1 MGKFRGSLYTEFLP
15 PRYWRLTEALKLNT
29 DSLHDIDKQMLNEIP
44 GIKCSKAGMITVPE
58 GYITDLASV
67 PRICWIFIAP
77 FDVARAAVIHD
88 ILYEKI
94 NMGFEDGAIHKR
106 SPYRRIAD
114 KVFLEGMKSAFPNQP
129 TWKIYACF
137 WAVRIFGRWAIKKS
151 KPRTDYVDMDD

>member
-1 MGKFRGSLYTEFLP
+1 MGKFRGSLVAEFLP
-15 PRYWRLTEALKLNT
+15 PRNWKLTEDLKLNT
-29 DSLHDIDKQMLNEIP
+29 DSLNDVDKSMLNEIP
-44 GIKCSKAGMITVPE
+44 GIKCSKAGMITVPK
-58 GYITDLASV
+58 GYITDLASI

-94 NMGFEDGAIHKR
+94 NVGFEAGALHKR

-129 TWKIYACF
+129 NWKIYACF
-137 WAVRIFGRWAIKKS
+137 WAVRWFGWHAIKS
-151 KPRTDYVDMDD
+151 SQPRTQELSDWG

>member
-29 DSLHDIDKQMLNEIP
+29 DSLNDVDKQMLNEIP
-44 GIKCSKAGMITVPE
+44 GIKCTKAGMITVPE

-106 SPYRRIAD
+106 SPYRRIDD

-129 TWKIYACF
+129 KWKIYACF

>member
-67 PRICWIFIAP
+67 PRFCWIFIAP

-94 NMGFEDGAIHKR
+94 NVAFKAKKLHKI

-129 TWKIYACF
+129 NWKIYACYY
-137 WAVRIFGRWAIKKS
+137 AVRWFGWMAIKKS
-151 KPRTDYVDMDD
+151 APRG

>member
-1 MGKFRGSLYTEFLP
+1 MGKFRGSLVAEFLP
-15 PRYWRLTEALKLNT
+15 PRNWKLTEDLRLNT
-29 DSLHDIDKQMLNEIP
+29 DSLNDVDKSMLNEIP
-44 GIKCSKAGMITVPE
+44 GIKCSKAGMITVPK
-58 GYITDLASV
+58 GYITDLASI

-94 NMGFEDGAIHKR
+94 NVGFEAGALHKR

-129 TWKIYACF
+129 SWKIYACF
-137 WAVRIFGRWAIKKS
+137 WAVRWFGWHAIKS
-151 KPRTDYVDMDD
+151 SQPRTEELSDWG

>member
-1 MGKFRGSLYTEFLP
+1 MGKFRGSLVAEFLP
-15 PRYWRLTEALKLNT
+15 PRNWKLTEDLKLNT
-29 DSLHDIDKQMLNEIP
+29 DSLNDVDKSMLNEIP
-44 GIKCSKAGMITVPE
+44 GIKCSKAGMITVPK
-58 GYITDLASV
+58 GYITDLASI

-94 NMGFEDGAIHKR
+94 NVGFEAGALHKR

-129 TWKIYACF
+129 SWKIYACF
-137 WAVRIFGRWAIKKS
+137 WAVRWFGWHAIKS
-151 KPRTDYVDMDD
+151 SQPRTEELSDWG

>member
-44 GIKCSKAGMITVPE
+44 GIKCSKAGMI
-58 GYITDLASV
+58 SV

-129 TWKIYACF
+129 KWKIYACF

>member
-1 MGKFRGSLYTEFLP
+1 
-15 PRYWRLTEALKLNT
+15 
-29 DSLHDIDKQMLNEIP
+29 MLNEIP
-44 GIKCSKAGMITVPE
+44 GIKCTKAGMITVPE

-67 PRICWIFIAP
+67 PRFCWIFIAP

-94 NMGFEDGAIHKR
+94 NVAFKAKKLHKI

-129 TWKIYACF
+129 NWKIYACYY
-137 WAVRIFGRWAIKKS
+137 AVRWFGWSAIKKS
-151 KPRTDYVDMDD
+151 APRG

>member
-1 MGKFRGSLYTEFLP
+1 MGKFKGSLYTEFLP
-15 PRYWRLTEALKLNT
+15 PRFWRLTEDLKLNT

-44 GIKCSKAGMITVPE
+44 GIKCSKAGMITVPA
-58 GYITDLASV
+58 GYVTDLASV
-67 PRICWIFIAP
+67 PRFCWIFIAP

-94 NMGFEDGAIHKR
+94 NVAFKAKKLHKI

-129 TWKIYACF
+129 SWKIYACYY
-137 WAVRIFGRWAIKKS
+137 AVRWFGWSAIKKS
-151 KPRTDYVDMDD
+151 APRG

>member
-29 DSLHDIDKQMLNEIP
+29 DSLNDVDKQMLNEIP
-44 GIKCSKAGMITVPE
+44 GIKCTKAGMITVPE

-94 NMGFEDGAIHKR
+94 KHVAWI
-106 SPYRRIAD
+106 
-114 KVFLEGMKSAFPNQP
+114 
-129 TWKIYACF
+129 
-137 WAVRIFGRWAIKKS
+137 
-151 KPRTDYVDMDD
+151 